1 MIKTKILLVT
11 VIAILLTGC
20 IQTGRYQMKNDKA
33 PLRKPTTL
41 EMKSPTPK
49 YEPIYPWSIKPYTVK
64 GKHYTPLKSAKG
76 YQAQGIASWY
86 GRKFH
91 GHTTANGETY
101 DMFAMTA
108 AHKTLPIPSYVRVTN
123 IANNKSIIVRVN
135 DRGPFHPKRVIDLSY
150 SAAYALDILKHG
162 VGEVKVEA
170 IVVDKHQIP
179 LKLNNTE
186 AITQPTTQPQTEQ
199 RAQLKPTNKQTDKQK
214 VELNTAS
221 SVKPTDI
228 VQAAP
233 IKTDNI
239 NQQRQR
245 FVQVLASRDSA
256 RLKTVGEQLSAKY
269 KQNHHVIA
277 DKEIYKL
284 RLGPLQSEPQ
294 AQALIEALQN
304 NGYHGAYMLYTKAS
318 LPHN

>member
-1 MIKTKILLVT
+1 MIKTQYLLIT

-41 EMKSPTPK
+41 EMKSPIPK
-49 YEPIYPWSIKPYTVK
+49 YEPIYSWSIKPYTVR
-64 GKHYTPLKSAKG
+64 GKRYTPLKSAKG
-76 YQAQGIASWY
+76 YQAQGVASWY

-123 IANNKSIIVRVN
+123 ISNNKSIVVRVN

-162 VGEVKVEA
+162 IGEVKVEA

-179 LKLNNTE
+179 LKLND
-186 AITQPTTQPQTEQ
+186 AQPTTQAQTEQ
-199 RAQLKPTNKQTDKQK
+199 PALLKPTNKQTDKQK

-256 RLKTVGEQLSAKY
+256 RLNTLGEQLSAKY
-269 KQNHHVIA
+269 KQDHHVIA

-294 AQALIEALQN
+294 AQALKEALQN
-304 NGYHGAYMLYTKAS
+304 NGYHGAYMLYTRAS